1 MSDIDNILNDLTTV
15 INMHEEH
22 TRGHGDVCYGKE
34 LKEQMLIRIAAQRD
48 LIDCIRIQLRE
59 CSKIDEPEEQ
69 DEPEESDYHQAY
81 GADPDDLEEWSSM
94 PGWGEPAWY
103 ALRFIDSLKNFVAG
117 CQNVQRTERTQTR
130 LDFLETWRDA
140 TLERIKK
147 WQALNK
153 RLYKETIDE

>member
-1 MSDIDNILNDLTTV
+1 MSDIENILNDLTTV
-15 INMHEEH
+15 INMHEQH
-22 TRGHGDVCYGKE
+22 TRGNGDVCYGKE

-69 DEPEESDYHQAY
+69 DEPEESDYHSAY
-81 GADPDDLEEWSSM
+81 GADPDDLEKWSKM
-94 PGWGEPAWY
+94 GWGKAAGIAMKFAD
-103 ALRFIDSLKNFVAG
+103 ALREFAWDCSNI
-117 CQNVQRTERTQTR
+117 QRTERTQTR
-130 LDFLETWRDA
+130 LDFIETWRDA

-153 RLYKETIDE
+153 RLYKETIDD

>member
-15 INMHEEH
+15 INMHEQH
-22 TRGHGDVCYGKE
+22 TRGNGDVCYGKE

-69 DEPEESDYHQAY
+69 YEPEESDCHSAY
-81 GADPDDLEEWSSM
+81 ADPDDLEEWSSM
-94 PGWGEPAWY
+94 PGWGEPAYY
-103 ALRFIDSLKNFVAG
+103 ALRFIDGLKNFISG
-117 CQNVQRTERTQTR
+117 CQNVQRTERTQAR
-130 LDFLETWRDA
+130 LDFIETWRDA

-153 RLYKETIDE
+153 RLYKETTDD